1 MNFLLVLPILFPF
14 LCALYL
20 FFREVEEKYRNR
32 VVFFCVLFNFLLVL
46 LNVFYFKNS
55 FFHVIRI
62 NSFFDIALK
71 VDLFGLV
78 FSFLVST
85 LWIFAAVYAM
95 GYFSHEKNI
104 HTFFVF
110 FCATLGA
117 VIGLSFS
124 GNLFTLFL
132 FYELL
137 TFVTFPLFTLTHTK
151 EAFRSGY
158 KYLTYSISG
167 TTASLIGILLIFNK
181 VGSLDFIPGGILS
194 DIAPHDYSYYLLAY
208 GLTFLGF
215 GVKAGLVPFHSWL
228 PSAMIAPTPV
238 SALLDAVAVVKSG
251 IFALTRITYFVF
263 GPVAIMAFNGN
274 TFALIFIL
282 ITIVAGSFLALHQ
295 KNLKKRLAYS
305 TISQLGYIMLGLVV
319 FTPNSFVGGMLHM
332 IFHAVI
338 KITLFFCVGA
348 IMHVTR
354 KTSLDEIAGIGKQL
368 PKLMWC
374 FSLCSISL
382 IGIPPT
388 AGYVSKWYLATGSL
402 QYGNVFVPIVLLLSA
417 LLTTG
422 YLFPIISTAFF
433 MPLPEKKPHVHSLD
447 KRMLI
452 PIIVLTAT
460 VITIGFLPNPLIEV
474 LTRISNLVM

>member
-14 LCALYL
+14 LLGLYL
-20 FFREVEEKYRNR
+20 FLGNFEEKKRYRA
-32 VVFFCVLFNFLLVL
+32 VFLGVPFNFLLVL
-46 LNVFYFKNS
+46 FNVFYFKNS
-55 FFHVIRI
+55 FFQIIRI
-62 NSFFDIALK
+62 NSFFDIALR
-71 VDLFGLV
+71 VDLFGLL
-78 FSFLVST
+78 FSFLAST
-85 LWIFAAVYAM
+85 LWIFAAVYSM
-95 GYFSHEKNI
+95 GYFSHEKNTN
-104 HTFFVF
+104 TFFVF
-110 FCATLGA
+110 FCATLGS
-117 VIGLSFS
+117 VIGISFS

-137 TFVTFPLFTLTHTK
+137 TFVTFPLFTFTRTK
-151 EAFRSGY
+151 EAFKSGY
-158 KYLTYSISG
+158 KYLTYSIFG
-167 TTASLIGILLIFNK
+167 TIASLIGIFLIFNK

-194 DIAPHDYSYYLLAY
+194 NISPEDYTYYLMAY

-238 SALLDAVAVVKSG
+238 SSILDAVAVVKSG
-251 IFALTRITYFVF
+251 IFALARITYFIF
-263 GPVAIMAFNGN
+263 GPVSIVAFNGN
-274 TFALIFIL
+274 TLALIFIL
-282 ITIVAGSFLALHQ
+282 ITIITGSFLALHQ

-348 IMHVTR
+348 IMHVTG
-354 KTSLDEIAGIGKQL
+354 KTSLDEIAGIGKQM

-402 QYGNVFVPIVLLLSA
+402 QYGNAFIPIVLLLSA

-433 MPLPEKKPHVHSLD
+433 MPLPEKTRHVHPLD

-452 PIIVLTAT
+452 PIIILTVT

-474 LTRISNLVM
+474 LTNISNLVM